1 MDFKVAGT
9 REGVTAVQMDVKVGG
24 VTTKILTEAL
34 EKAKR
39 ARFQILDI
47 IEKEMPAPRA
57 DINPNAPKILSLKIK
72 VDQIGLV
79 IGGGGKT
86 INGIMEKT
94 GAEIDIEDDGT
105 VFVTGKNGAA
115 EAAYEI
121 IAGMTREY
129 LPGERFDGEVTR
141 LMEFGAFVKI
151 GYNAE
156 GLVHISEMAPW
167 RVNRVTDLVKE
178 GDIVPVMVR
187 EIDEKGRINLS
198 IKSANP
204 EFFKDKKPSGDV
216 PPFEGGSMG
225 YRGPRP
231 QRRR

>member
-24 VTTKILTEAL
+24 TTTKILTEAL

-39 ARFQILDI
+39 DRLQILDM

-115 EAAYEI
+115 
-121 IAGMTREY
+121 
-129 LPGERFDGEVTR
+129 
-141 LMEFGAFVKI
+141 
-151 GYNAE
+151 
-156 GLVHISEMAPW
+156 
-167 RVNRVTDLVKE
+167 
-178 GDIVPVMVR
+178 
-187 EIDEKGRINLS
+187 
-198 IKSANP
+198 
-204 EFFKDKKPSGDV
+204 
-216 PPFEGGSMG
+216 
-225 YRGPRP
+225 
-231 QRRR
+231 